1 MQRALTIINNRVN
14 GLGVSEATV
23 QLENQNQ
30 AILVQIPGIKDAQ
43 AGAQALGS
51 TGQLEFVEVASLPA
65 TLQAQIKDGL
75 RPARRAA
82 TRPFA
87 DG

>member
-30 AILVQIPGIKDAQ
+30 AILVQIPGIRDPQ
-43 AGAQALGS
+43 AAIQRSGRR
-51 TGQLEFVEVASLPA
+51 ASSSSWRSPDRPA
-65 TLQAQIKDGL
+65 T
-75 RPARRAA
+75 R
-82 TRPFA
+82 
-87 DG
+87 